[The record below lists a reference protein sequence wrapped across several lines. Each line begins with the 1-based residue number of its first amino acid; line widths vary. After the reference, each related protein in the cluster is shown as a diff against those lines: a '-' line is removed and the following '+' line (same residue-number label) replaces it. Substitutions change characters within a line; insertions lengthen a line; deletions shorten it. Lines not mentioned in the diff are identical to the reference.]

1 MRFQRQLRGGVA
13 GVLALVLIG
22 PPAQALVTLNDG
34 HDHLYVTGGAAFTWD
49 SNIFAN
55 SSAAADSSV
64 NTRLLAEYTRRAGW
78 IGVNASLELDSSRY
92 STFAAED
99 FNNPKASLEFTKQS
113 GRTTGS
119 LTLNAA
125 RESRADA
132 AVNTRTTSW
141 DFDTGLNFRYPIV
154 QIYTLSGQ
162 LGYSLTKYIDNI
174 YPDLATYS
182 ASTDLIRMF
191 SSERDVMLGYRYRR
205 SETSVNS
212 SYDDHA
218 ATIGMAGKLIRGI
231 NGTLNFGYQVRV
243 PHGFESGGQPEKS
256 FSSWTASGSGTYALN
271 RKANLTGTIT
281 KDFAT
286 TATDTSVDT
295 ITGSLTLQYAYSSHW
310 LVAASA
316 SMGDSRFAGESGRVV
331 VHGVLGPQRH
341 DDFISGSLSLN
352 YTLNEHLKISASYT
366 WFKNWS
372 TSSYADFVRASYNL
386 DVSSR
391 W

>member
-1 MRFQRQLRGGVA
+1 MRFQRELRGGVA
-13 GVLALVLIG
+13 CVLALALAC
-22 PPAQALVTLNDG
+22 PPAEALVTLNDG
-34 HDHLYVTGGAAFTWD
+34 HDHLYVTGGATYAWD
-49 SNIFAN
+49 SNLFAN
-55 SSAAADSSV
+55 NAAQSDSSV
-64 NTRLLAEYTRRAGW
+64 NTTLLAEYTRRAGW
-78 IGVNASLELDSSRY
+78 IGVNGSLELDSNRY
-92 STFAAED
+92 RTFTSED
-99 FNNPKASLEFTKQS
+99 FNNPKASVELTKQS

-119 LTLNAA
+119 LTLQAA

-141 DFDTGLNFRYPIV
+141 NYDAGLNFRYPIV

-162 LGYSLTKYIDNI
+162 LGYSLIKYIDSV

-191 SSERDVMLGYRYRR
+191 SSERDVMIGYRYRR
-205 SETSVNS
+205 SETSGNS

-256 FSSWTASGSGTYALN
+256 FGSWTASGSGTYAIN
-271 RKANLTGTIT
+271 KKANLTGTIA

-295 ITGSLTLQYAYSSHW
+295 VTGSLTLQYAYSSHW
-310 LVAASA
+310 MLAATG

-331 VHGVLGPQRH
+331 IHGVLGPQRH
-341 DDFISGSLSLN
+341 DDFVSGSVSLN
-352 YTLNEHLKISASYT
+352 YTLNEHLKISGSYN

-372 TSSYADFVRASYNL
+372 TLSYADFVRASFDF